1 MKKTVI
7 IGLAELSVVKAPDR
21 ITTLGLGSCVGVTL
35 YDRVSKIGGMV
46 HIVMPEGGTK
56 PGAVKAKY
64 ADTAVNELLD
74 EMIRAGANRSTIVAK
89 LAGGAHMF
97 GKIGVGDGLK
107 VGDRNAYKSK
117 LAVLKL
123 RIPIMAEDLGGTY
136 GRTIELDTEDG
147 SLLIKTVGKGSKVV

>member
-7 IGLAELSVVKAPDR
+7 IGLAEMSVEKAPNR

-46 HIVMPEGGTK
+46 HIVLPEGGNT
-56 PGAVKAKY
+56 PGAVPAKY
-64 ADTAVNELLD
+64 ADTAVNALLN
-74 EMIRAGANRSTIVAK
+74 EMLRAGANRSTIVAK
-89 LAGGAHMF
+89 MAGGAHMF

-117 LAVLKL
+117 LAILKL
-123 RIPIMAEDLGGTY
+123 HIPIVAEDLGGTY

>member
-1 MKKTVI
+1 MKRTII
-7 IGLAELSVVKAPDR
+7 IGLAELAVAKAPDR

-46 HIVMPEGGTK
+46 HIVMPESGGK
-56 PGAVKAKY
+56 PGIIRAKF
-64 ADTAVNELLD
+64 ADTAVQALLE
-74 EMIRAGANRSTIVAK
+74 EMLRAGAHRNSIVAK
-89 LAGGAHMF
+89 MAGGAHMF

-117 LAVLKL
+117 LSILKL
-123 RIPIMAEDLGGTY
+123 KIPIMAEDLGGTY

-147 SLLIKTVGKGSKVV
+147 SLLIRTVGQGSKVV